1 MKNRIINLK
10 PKTLIFMLFTTN
22 RDQYMKRLSTLQL
35 IPGMI
40 IARNVYSFGQE
51 QILPQGTVLTDKL
64 IAKLDLYG
72 ILTVYVEDNV
82 PLSSDPS
89 SAPRE
94 PSYSERIKNS
104 AEFKQFKQNYDNN
117 VHSFRNAI
125 NNVVERNIKLD
136 IPTLLGNTLSMVYHN
151 SGHISILDMLQNM
164 RTYDDSTFI
173 HSMNVALIGNLLATW
188 LKFSKDEIELVTA
201 CGLFHDIGKI
211 LIPRDIIT
219 KPGRLSKAEYEQ
231 IKKHPAA
238 GYQLLLTQDVDKY
251 VCNTALTHHERCDG
265 TGYPLQLQGNEIHKY
280 ARIVAIADV
289 YDAMTAAR
297 CYRGPMCPFH
307 VIEIFEA
314 EGFQKYD
321 VEYLL
326 TFMENVVNSYI
337 RSRCRLSDGRE
348 GDIIYINKEKLSRP
362 IIQCGTDYINL
373 AETPALSI
381 AEIL

>member
-1 MKNRIINLK
+1 
-10 PKTLIFMLFTTN
+10 
-22 RDQYMKRLSTLQL
+22 MKRLSTLQL

-104 AEFKQFKQNYDNN
+104 AEFKQFKKNYDSN
-117 VHSFRNAI
+117 VQSFRNAI
-125 NNVVERNIKLD
+125 NGVVERNMKLD
-136 IPTLLGNTLSMVYHN
+136 VPTLLDNTLNMVYQV
-151 SGHISILDMLQNM
+151 SGRISILDMLQNM

-173 HSMNVALIGNLLATW
+173 HSMNVALISHLLATW
-188 LKFSKDEIELVTA
+188 LKFDKDDIELATA

-211 LIPRDIIT
+211 LIPHDIIA

-231 IKKHPAA
+231 IKRHPAA
-238 GYQLLLTQDVDKY
+238 GYQLLLNEDVDKY

-265 TGYPLQLQGNEIHKY
+265 TGYPLQLQGNQLHKY
-280 ARIVAIADV
+280 SRLVAIADV

-307 VIEIFEA
+307 VIELFEA

-348 GDIIYINKEKLSRP
+348 GDIIYINREKLSRP
-362 IIQCGTDYINL
+362 IIQCGTEYINL
-373 AETPALSI
+373 AEIPNLNVV
-381 AEIL
+381 EIL